1 MTFLPPSG
9 FYRAKNGISN
19 HLAVSAWS
27 VTRNHAGVSEAACSC
42 PDESLQPEQ
51 DPRAS
56 LLKPLLS
63 AEFKA
68 KSGASTDGGVPGG

>member
-1 MTFLPPSG
+1 ME
-9 FYRAKNGISN
+9 
-19 HLAVSAWS
+19 SATTWRCRLWS
-27 VTRNHAGVSEAACSC
+27 VARNHAGVVGAACSC
-42 PDESLQPEQ
+42 PDEALQPEH

-63 AEFKA
+63 AELKA